1 MRSKQKMNKPKKLNR
16 KQRSAIRKS
25 KIAAGTYVAPA
36 KRQPKKKTEVSS
48 ARRVKPK
55 ASPAPG
61 ARLTKAPATGTAAVS
76 VNHPCGTAAG
86 AHPEFAVADRQR
98 PFIPHRHYWTGGTV
112 LPRITHLKI
121 PSGFVL
127 STDPAPGP
135 DFRIAHV
142 KVLRTAPEGETVKLV
157 RWVMRDAAHAELARR
172 AAAVLAEIR
181 EDERRDER
189 NKLAVQRLLARVC
202 GRGRTR

>member
-61 ARLTKAPATGTAAVS
+61 ARLTKSPATGTAAVP
-76 VNHPCGTAAG
+76 VNYSSAPAGG
-86 AHPEFAVADRQR
+86 AHPEFAVIERR
-98 PFIPHRHYWTGGTV
+98 PTFVPSRHYWTGGTV

-127 STDPAPGP
+127 STDKSPGP
-135 DFRIAHV
+135 EFRISHV
-142 KVLRTAPEGETVKLV
+142 KVLRTAPDGLTVKLV
-157 RWVMRDAAHAELARR
+157 RWVMRDDAHAELARR

-181 EDERRDER
+181 EGERRDEI
-189 NKLAVQRLLARVC
+189 NKRAVEKVFLRVC